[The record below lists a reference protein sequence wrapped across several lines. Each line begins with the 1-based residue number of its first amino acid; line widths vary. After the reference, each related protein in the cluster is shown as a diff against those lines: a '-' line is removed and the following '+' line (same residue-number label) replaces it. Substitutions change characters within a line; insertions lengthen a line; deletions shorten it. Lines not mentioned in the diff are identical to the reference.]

1 MTHPIPRWFDAAA
14 LVLAPA
20 TGLVAA
26 VAIPGLSTT
35 TQGELDGIAAHSDR
49 FHVYAVCIL
58 ISSYLLI
65 PAFFGLMEL
74 VRERSPRWAYLA
86 GGLAQIGMV
95 VAVGDAAVE
104 SMYWA
109 MGSASGRGP
118 MVSLSDRYDSG
129 TGWVYAV
136 GGLAVVVGT
145 LALGVALWRTRVVPR
160 WVALGVAVS
169 VVLNVAGFSAASRPA
184 LVASYVVMLA
194 ALARAALALVERD
207 TPARVVARRSPER
220 AAA

>member
-1 MTHPIPRWFDAAA
+1 MSHPIPRWFDAAA

-26 VAIPGLSTT
+26 VAIPSLSSTT
-35 TQGELDGIAAHSDR
+35 QRELEGIAAHPEQ
-49 FHVYAVCIL
+49 FHVYALGIL
-58 ISSYLLI
+58 ISSYLLV

-74 VRERSPRWAYLA
+74 VREVSPRWAYLA

-104 SMYWA
+104 SMYWK
-109 MGSASGRGP
+109 MGSAADLGP
-118 MVSLSDRYDSG
+118 MGALSDRYDAG
-129 TGWVYAV
+129 TGWIYAI
-136 GGLAVVVGT
+136 GGLAVVIGT
-145 LALGVALWRTRVVPR
+145 IALGVGLWRTRSTPR

-169 VVLNVAGFSAASRPA
+169 VVLNVAGFSAASRPV

-194 ALARAALALVERD
+194 ALGRAALVLVERD
-207 TPARVVARRSPER
+207 TPHRAAEPRTPER
-220 AAA
+220 AGV